1 MSYYQSLK
9 FLLGKEQKKIFPIT
23 LLFLLTSILDLLGI
37 GLIGAYVAIIFDPLV
52 ANKLINYP
60 MISFLLEYD
69 HAELILVIGYSLIA
83 IFLLKFLFL
92 LFCNYFIISFAA
104 VEQAKV
110 QKLLVNGILNQSYEN
125 FLISN
130 SGDNLSSLANFSG
143 IYREV
148 LQAIL
153 QIISNI
159 LVIIAVCI
167 FLGAASLATLLIL
180 TIFMGLIFGSYN
192 FIFSKRIDDYGK
204 DFMDGTSDMIQGT
217 TEIANGLKEIKTL
230 GKENFFMELVSDATD
245 IVAKSSLKLNFLST
259 VPRNIIEVIL
269 IIFVVFIVY
278 LNIDDSTN
286 FASTLSMLGVFT
298 AGMVR
303 VAPLISQLQISWNS
317 VVYGEN
323 AIVKLSKIIQDQIVD
338 DQSIEVLEDDST
350 ESKSQNNAFTK
361 LVLENISYSYPGS
374 NTQSIHNI
382 SFSIDKGDFIGLIG
396 PSGAGKTSL
405 VNIILGFMKLNSGSI
420 KFNGQDIQTNIHQWR
435 KKCAYLPQDIF
446 LINGS
451 LKENITFERESKD
464 CSELMTKAIKL
475 SRLSDFVGNLPNG
488 IDTNVGDKGVRLS
501 GGQRQRVAIARAI
514 YHQRELLI
522 LDESTSALDAE
533 TEMNVMKELIG
544 LRSEK
549 TIIAIAHRIP
559 TLKECNKIF
568 KLNAGKLEGPFTYL
582 EIADSS

>member
-9 FLLGKEQKKIFPIT
+9 FLLGTEQKKIFPIT
-23 LLFLLTSILDLLGI
+23 LLFIMSSMVDLLGI
-37 GLIGAYVAIIFDPLV
+37 GFIGAYVAIIFDPLIV
-52 ANKLINYP
+52 NKLGDYQ
-60 MISFLLEYD
+60 MLDFLMQYN
-69 HAELILVIGYSLIA
+69 HSELILIIGYSLIA
-83 IFLLKFLFL
+83 IFLVKFIFL

-110 QKLLVNGILNQSYEN
+110 QKLLVNGMLHQSYEN
-125 FLISN
+125 FLASN

-159 LVIIAVCI
+159 LVIVAVCI
-167 FLGAASLATLLIL
+167 FLGAASLITLLIL
-180 TIFMGLIFGSYN
+180 VIFMGVIFGSYN
-192 FIFSKRIDDYGK
+192 FIFSKRIDDYGR
-204 DFMDGTSDMIQGT
+204 DFMDGASSMIQAT
-217 TEIANGLKEIKTL
+217 TEVANGLKEIKTL
-230 GKENFFMELVSDATD
+230 GKEHFFMKLVSDSAD

-278 LNIDDSTN
+278 LNIDDTTN
-286 FASTLSMLGVFT
+286 FASTLSILGVFT

-317 VVYGEN
+317 VVYGES
-323 AIVKLSKIIQDQIVD
+323 AITKLSKIIKDQTEEYQFAETLKNLSGV
-338 DQSIEVLEDDST
+338 S
-350 ESKSQNNAFTK
+350 ESKNNIFTK
-361 LVLENISYSYPGS
+361 LVLENISYNYPES
-374 NTQSIHNI
+374 DIQSIDNI
-382 SFSIDKGDFIGLIG
+382 SFSVEKGDFIGLIG

-405 VNIILGFMKLNSGSI
+405 VNIILGFMQVNSGSI
-420 KFNGQDIQTNIHQWR
+420 KFNDQDIQANINLWR
-435 KKCAYLPQDIF
+435 TKCAYLPQDIF

-451 LKENITFERESKD
+451 LKENITFERDSINNSK
-464 CSELMTKAIKL
+464 LITKAIEL
-475 SRLSDFVGNLPNG
+475 SKLSDFVESLPDG
-488 IDTNVGDKGVRLS
+488 IETSVGDKGVRLS

-533 TEMNVMKELIG
+533 TEKNVMEELIG
-544 LRSEK
+544 LRNEK
-549 TIIAIAHRIP
+549 TIIAIAHRIS

-568 KLNAGKLEGPFTYL
+568 KLNAGKLEGPFSYM
-582 EIADSS
+582 EIADS

>member
-9 FLLGKEQKKIFPIT
+9 FLLGKEQKKILPIT
-23 LLFLLTSILDLLGI
+23 FLFLMTSLLDLLGI
-37 GLIGAYVAIIFDPLV
+37 GFIGAYVAIIFDPLV
-52 ANKLINYP
+52 ANKLIDYP
-60 MISFLLEYD
+60 MLSFLMEYD
-69 HAELILVIGYSLIA
+69 HTELILVIGYYLIT

-92 LFCNYFIISFAA
+92 LVCNYFIISFAA
-104 VEQAKV
+104 LEQAKV
-110 QKLLVNGILNQSYEN
+110 QKLLVNGMLNQSYEN
-125 FLISN
+125 FLVSN

-159 LVIIAVCI
+159 LVIVAVCI

-180 TIFMGLIFGSYN
+180 TIFMGVIFGSYN

-204 DFMDGTSDMIQGT
+204 DFMDGTSNMIQGT
-217 TEIANGLKEIKTL
+217 TEVANGLKEIKTL

-259 VPRNIIEVIL
+259 VPRNIIEVLL

-278 LNIDDSTN
+278 LNIDDTTN

-317 VVYGEN
+317 VIYGEN
-323 AIVKLSKIIQDQIVD
+323 AIVKLSKIIQDQIEK
-338 DQSIEVLEDDST
+338 DQSIEVLENDSAK
-350 ESKSQNNAFTK
+350 SKYKNNAFAK
-361 LVLENISYSYPGS
+361 LVLENISYSYPES
-374 NTQSIHNI
+374 NSQSIDNI
-382 SFSIDKGDFIGLIG
+382 SFSIEKGDFIGLIG

-405 VNIILGFMKLNSGSI
+405 VNLILGFMKVNSGSI
-420 KFNGQDIQTNIHQWR
+420 KFNDQDIQTNIYQWR

-451 LKENITFERESKD
+451 LKENITFERESTD
-464 CSELMTKAIKL
+464 YSELLTKAIKL
-475 SRLSDFVGNLPNG
+475 SKLSDFVGSLPNG
-488 IDTNVGDKGVRLS
+488 IETNVGDKGVRLS

-533 TEMNVMKELIG
+533 TEKNVMKELIG

-549 TIIAIAHRIP
+549 TIVAIAHRIS

-568 KLNAGKLEGPFTYL
+568 KLSAGKLEGPFTYM
-582 EIADSS
+582 EIADSN